1 MLPDLPPLPA
11 LTRAEGELIDRYLEA
26 VDLLGRVNPARHGT
40 AYGALRAAQGLVR
53 KAAEL
58 RDALALM
65 HQRGETELHGD
76 TLARALRVLDG
87 ERRAARV
94 ALPPDGVGR
103 GGHPSG
109 PAAPTRRHASCGPEL
124 KRPERR
130 TADRCTSRSFSGPP
144 ELRDTPVH
152 GSPAGHITP
161 GPGLRRRSD
170 GASNR
175 APSTRTG
182 EW

>member
-11 LTRAEGELIDRYLEA
+11 LTRAEGDLIDRYLETA
-26 VDLLGRVNPARHGT
+26 DLLGRVNPARGGDT
-40 AYGALRAAQGLVR
+40 YRGLRAAQALVR

-94 ALPPDGVGR
+94 TLPPDGVG
-103 GGHPSG
+103 
-109 PAAPTRRHASCGPEL
+109 
-124 KRPERR
+124 
-130 TADRCTSRSFSGPP
+130 
-144 ELRDTPVH
+144 
-152 GSPAGHITP
+152 
-161 GPGLRRRSD
+161 
-170 GASNR
+170 
-175 APSTRTG
+175 
-182 EW
+182 